1 MLFSRGPSS
10 DKAESYRLV
19 VFLTCSWPDGR
30 LQEDRESNQGDL
42 NTSSPYNGGGQE
54 VLDLLLAYPPISLYW
69 IAMIGL
75 LVVWTSITM
84 ALLLAYNTP
93 TIGLGCWSGSFL
105 LFGALS
111 SVTWML
117 QFIRPQRPP
126 EMVRKICSFINLIS
140 LGWLITVVFLMVSP
154 EIPNGS
160 SFSPSPRLLVLRIS
174 VGATRCICSQDL
186 VTMLISSLLA
196 SIDDIVT

>member
-1 MLFSRGPSS
+1 MAVG
-10 DKAESYRLV
+10 
-19 VFLTCSWPDGR
+19 GR
-30 LQEDRESNQGDL
+30 LQEDCESNQGDF
-42 NTSSPYNGGGQE
+42 NTSTPYNDGGQE
-54 VLDLLLAYPPISLYW
+54 VLDYLLAYPPISWYW

-126 EMVRKICSFINLIS
+126 EMVRKICTFINLIS

-154 EIPNGS
+154 EFPNGS
-160 SFSPSPRLLVLRIS
+160 YFSPSPRLLVLRIP